1 MADSQEAHPGR
12 LLVATSGFSY
22 ADWVGTLYPPGAA
35 KSAYLGLYA
44 REFPAVELNFS
55 YYSQPDR
62 GTLERMVQATPEGFL
77 FSIKAHRSLTHERSG
92 DLAADTRRFKDGVAP
107 LVEAGRLAAV
117 LFQFPYSFHYT
128 PESRR
133 HLEGLCSAFGELP
146 KAVEFRNAEW
156 QRDSVYKGLESWK
169 AAFVNVDAPSLE
181 RLPAAS
187 DVVTGELAYVRF
199 HGRNRTNWW
208 SGDNVTRYDY
218 LYDAQELQSWLPR
231 IERMLLRARLL
242 LAVFNNHSRGQAVR
256 NARDLI
262 TLLARTT

>member
-1 MADSQEAHPGR
+1 MFSPGR
-12 LLVATSGFSY
+12 LLVGTSGYSY
-22 ADWVGTLYPPGAA
+22 DDWVGPLYPPGTP
-35 KSAYLGLYA
+35 KSDFLGLYA

-55 YYSQPDR
+55 YYSQPSR

-92 DLAADTRRFKDGVAP
+92 DLQADIRRFTEGIAP
-107 LVEAGRLAAV
+107 LVEARRLAAV

-133 HLEGLCSAFGELP
+133 HLESLCSAFGELP
-146 KAVEFRNAEW
+146 KAVEFRNIEW
-156 QRDSVYKGLESWK
+156 QRDSVYKGLERWQ
-169 AAFVNVDAPSLE
+169 AAFVNVDAPALD

-187 DVVTGELAYVRF
+187 EVVTGELAYLRF
-199 HGRNRTNWW
+199 HGRNRANWW

-218 LYDAQELQSWLPR
+218 LYDLPELQSWLPR
-231 IERMLLRARLL
+231 IQRMLLRARLL
-242 LAVFNNHSRGQAVR
+242 LAVFNNHSRGQAVS

-262 TLLARTT
+262 SLLGRTA